1 MMELMPKTMLVD
13 SLMTRIYPNRNEL
26 GRDAGL
32 QIANKIREL
41 QQSQETVNI
50 IFAAAPSQNETLD
63 QLAQETSIDWSRINA
78 FHMDEYV
85 GLDDDSPQRFG
96 NYLRERLFKRLPF
109 RYVYYINGNANDIQQ
124 ECTRYE
130 DLLKRNPTD
139 IVCMG
144 IGENT
149 HIAFN
154 DPHVSDFHDPQLVK
168 IVDLD
173 HACRQQQV
181 NDGCFENI
189 GAVPTHA
196 ITLTVPALFQSRYVF
211 CMVPGENK
219 AAAVYLT
226 LTKKVNDK
234 IPSTILRRHSNAI
247 LFLDQDS
254 AGVVKASA
262 EGSSFP

>member
-1 MMELMPKTMLVD
+1 MLEQMFSD
-13 SLMTRIYPNRNEL
+13 SLMVRVFTDRNEL
-26 GRDAGL
+26 GRNAGQ

-41 QQSQETVNI
+41 QKSKEVVNM
-50 IFAAAPSQNETLD
+50 IFAAAPSQSETLD
-63 QLAQETSIDWSRINA
+63 QLVKESDIYWGRINA

-85 GLDDDSPQRFG
+85 GLDDDSPQKFG
-96 NYLRERLFKRLPF
+96 NYLKDRLFGKVPF
-109 RYVYYINGNANDIQQ
+109 RTVNYLNGNAVDSQQ
-124 ECTRYE
+124 ECIRYE
-130 DLLKRNPTD
+130 NLLKRNPAD

-154 DPHVSDFHDPQLVK
+154 DPHVSDFEDPKLLK

-181 NDGCFENI
+181 NDGCYENI
-189 GAVPTHA
+189 AAVPTHA
-196 ITLTVPALFQSRYVF
+196 ITLTVPALSQSKYIF
-211 CMVPGENK
+211 CMVPGKNK
-219 AAAVYLT
+219 ARAAYLT
-226 LTKKVNDK
+226 LTEKVNEK

-254 AGVVKASA
+254 AGMLPSVLNQS
-262 EGSSFP
+262 

>member
-1 MMELMPKTMLVD
+1 MPEQILVD
-13 SLMTRIYPNRNEL
+13 NLTTRIYTDRNEL
-26 GRDAGL
+26 GRNAGRE
-32 QIANKIREL
+32 IADKIREL
-41 QQSQETVNI
+41 HKSQELVNM

-63 QLAQETSIDWSRINA
+63 QLVEEPGIDWNRINA

-85 GLDDDSPQRFG
+85 GLDDNSPQKFG
-96 NYLRERLFKRLPF
+96 NYLKDRLFKKLSF
-109 RYVYYINGNANDIQQ
+109 LAVHYLNGNAEDMEQ
-124 ECTRYE
+124 ECMRYE
-130 DLLKRNPTD
+130 DLLKKNPTD

-154 DPHVSDFHDPQLVK
+154 DPHVSDFNDPQLVK

-196 ITLTVPALFQSRYVF
+196 ITLTVPALAQSKYVF
-211 CMVPGENK
+211 CMVPGEKK
-219 AAAVYLT
+219 AQAVYLT
-226 LTKKVNDK
+226 FTEKIDDK

-247 LFLDQDS
+247 LFLDQNS
-254 AGVVKASA
+254 AAKIR
-262 EGSSFP
+262 

>member
-1 MMELMPKTMLVD
+1 MHEQMLIDNLIV
-13 SLMTRIYPNRNEL
+13 RIYPDRNEL
-26 GRDAGL
+26 GKSAG
-32 QIANKIREL
+32 QEIANKIREL
-41 QQSQETVNI
+41 QKSKELVNM
-50 IFAAAPSQNETLD
+50 IFGAAPSQNETLD
-63 QLAQETSIDWSRINA
+63 QLVKETGIDWSRINA

-85 GLDDDSPQRFG
+85 GLDDDSPQKFAY
-96 NYLRERLFKRLPF
+96 YLKDRLFSKLNF
-109 RYVYYINGNANDIQQ
+109 KAVYYLNGNADDSQQ

-130 DLLKRNPTD
+130 ELLKKNPPD

-154 DPHVSDFHDPQLVK
+154 DPHVSDFNDPQLVK

-173 HACRQQQV
+173 LACRQQQV

-196 ITLTVPALFQSRYVF
+196 ITLTVPALSQSKYAF
-211 CMVPGENK
+211 CMVPGEKK
-219 AAAVYLT
+219 ARAVYLT
-226 LTKKVNDK
+226 LTETVSDK

-247 LFLDQDS
+247 LFLDPDS
-254 AGVVKASA
+254 AGIFKAV
-262 EGSSFP
+262 